1 MNNMLRHTVCFV
13 FCLAPIAF
21 ASDAGRNWGV
31 ERTCYPDPV
40 TKIRI
45 CEMTTEGAAQNL
57 YFHAPNVTADDKY
70 LIVDSDRTGQWQ
82 AYRADLKTG
91 RIVQLTDVAGGIE
104 AKGQAPGV
112 TPHRTDPRKVFYIA
126 KSEAKAGE
134 VFEVDVETAV
144 SRRIGVLPPS
154 SDNWYRQPTV
164 SHDGRSLTFGFRS
177 DQKTW
182 EIGMM
187 DIATGQYRVVLRQGF
202 SISHMQHSPVAPL
215 IFYVWETGNYA
226 PQRTWLVNTDGTGN
240 RPLYYRATKTWITER
255 KENITHEAWV
265 QKTGDMT
272 MVSIKTGLYV
282 VKPTGEYRLA
292 VEGEFNHGAPD
303 ADGRR
308 AVLDD
313 AAGNLWLA
321 DLTTGKKRMLA
332 TGLQPGRFPGFHPH
346 PTFDWKGQRVIFN
359 TARNRKTV
367 AVIDLS
373 ELPPEAPDAH

>member
-1 MNNMLRHTVCFV
+1 MVLSALVPM
-13 FCLAPIAF
+13 AF
-21 ASDAGRNWGV
+21 GAGVGHDWGV

-40 TKIRI
+40 TKVRI
-45 CEMTTEGAAQNL
+45 CEMTTEGAAKNL
-57 YFHAPNVTADDKY
+57 YFHVPNVTADDKY
-70 LIVDSDRTGQWQ
+70 LIFDSDRTGQWQ
-82 AYRADLKTG
+82 VYRADLDTG

-104 AKGQAPGV
+104 ATGLAPGV
-112 TPHRTDPRKVFYIA
+112 SPHRTDPRRVFYIA
-126 KSEAKAGE
+126 KTGARTGD
-134 VFEVDVETAV
+134 VHEVDVETFV
-144 SRRIGVLPPS
+144 SRKIGALPPIS
-154 SDNWYRQPTV
+154 GEWYRQPIL
-164 SHDGRSLTFGFRS
+164 SHDGRELMFGLRRAE
-177 DQKTW
+177 KTW

-187 DIATGQYRVVLRQGF
+187 DVTTGQYRIVLQQGF
-202 SISHMQHSPVAPL
+202 WINHMQPSPVAPL

-226 PQRTWLVNTDGTGN
+226 PQRTWLVNSDGTGN
-240 RPLYYRATKTWITER
+240 RPFYYRATKNWIAEQ

-282 VKPTGEYRLA
+282 VKPTGESRLA
-292 VEGEFNHGAPD
+292 VEGEFLLAAPD

-313 AAGNLWLA
+313 VRGNLWLA
-321 DLTTGKKRMLA
+321 DLATGKKRLLA
-332 TGLQPGRFPGFHPH
+332 TGLMSRRFPGVYPQ

-373 ELPPEAPDAH
+373 GLPVEPAGPAPISQK